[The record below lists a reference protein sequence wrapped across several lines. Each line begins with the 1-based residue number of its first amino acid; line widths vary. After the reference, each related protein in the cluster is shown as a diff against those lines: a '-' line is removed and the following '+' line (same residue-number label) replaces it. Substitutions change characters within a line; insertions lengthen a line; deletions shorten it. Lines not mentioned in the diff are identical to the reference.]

1 MSRTFTSFN
10 PADANAVVARF
21 RATTAGELDQWVTAC
36 RVAAQ
41 VWSGLELCQRVE
53 QLAQLPAALVA
64 ARDRL
69 ARTLSMEMGK
79 AFFEALEEIDD
90 AVEECTYLLNR
101 APSVLGE
108 QPLPRTAD
116 GEHVAVWQG
125 LGTVAVITP
134 WNYPVEI
141 ALWGIVG
148 ALLAGNAVLYK
159 PSEVTPLTGQLLYEL
174 LLLLDLPPGL
184 VGLVQG
190 DGREGQMLV
199 ESGVDAVWFVGSEQ
213 AGQDIYCRA
222 AKTMKKCL
230 LELGGSSPTLLFA
243 DFEVS
248 DELIDLLLASRF
260 TNAGQ
265 VCSAMKRL
273 YIEQPIFDAVVRRL
287 SQRLQKIRVA
297 EPFAIDCGMGPLASS
312 SAFDRLQE
320 QVTQALASG
329 ATSPQIEAWRST
341 VSPFFP
347 PMLLLDVT
355 PTMSVMLEEVFG
367 PVLPVIP
374 FFGEEEAI
382 RLANASRYG
391 LSASIFC
398 ADAAKA
404 GRVAARIDAGRVL
417 VNARKSAG
425 IAYPVEGFKC
435 SGLGRHQGDWL
446 LLEMARM
453 KYIKFGHGP
462 GPVNNYRS

>member
-21 RATTAGELDQWVTAC
+21 RATTAGELDQRVTAC

-41 VWSGLELCQRVE
+41 VWSGLELSRRVE

-64 ARDRL
+64 ARERL

-184 VGLVQG
+184 VGLVQ
-190 DGREGQMLV
+190 
-199 ESGVDAVWFVGSEQ
+199 
-213 AGQDIYCRA
+213 
-222 AKTMKKCL
+222 
-230 LELGGSSPTLLFA
+230 
-243 DFEVS
+243 
-248 DELIDLLLASRF
+248 
-260 TNAGQ
+260 
-265 VCSAMKRL
+265 
-273 YIEQPIFDAVVRRL
+273 PIRRL
-287 SQRLQKIRVA
+287 RTR
-297 EPFAIDCGMGPLASS
+297 G
-312 SAFDRLQE
+312 
-320 QVTQALASG
+320 
-329 ATSPQIEAWRST
+329 RS
-341 VSPFFP
+341 
-347 PMLLLDVT
+347 
-355 PTMSVMLEEVFG
+355 
-367 PVLPVIP
+367 
-374 FFGEEEAI
+374 
-382 RLANASRYG
+382 
-391 LSASIFC
+391 
-398 ADAAKA
+398 
-404 GRVAARIDAGRVL
+404 
-417 VNARKSAG
+417 
-425 IAYPVEGFKC
+425 
-435 SGLGRHQGDWL
+435 
-446 LLEMARM
+446 
-453 KYIKFGHGP
+453 
-462 GPVNNYRS
+462 